1 MPLDSFIRNG
11 VNQKQMKHIIA
22 PSILT
27 ADFANL
33 QRDIEMINN
42 SDADWFHVDI
52 MDGVFVP
59 NISFGFPV
67 VAAAKKHATK
77 PFDVHLMI
85 VNPEKYIQEFAN
97 VGANVITV
105 HYEACTH
112 LHRVVQLIKATGC
125 KAGVAINPHTPVSLL
140 QDILTELDLVL
151 VMSVNPG
158 FGGQQFIPQTLKK
171 VSELRQMANIINPD
185 LIIEV
190 DGGVSILNI
199 ESLIR
204 AGANALVVG
213 SAIFAAEN
221 PVQMITRLKNVEI
234 SSQEI

>member
-1 MPLDSFIRNG
+1 
-11 VNQKQMKHIIA
+11 MKYILA

-33 QRDIEMINN
+33 QRDIEMINVTN
-42 SDADWFHVDI
+42 ADWFHVDV

-67 VAAAKKHATK
+67 IRAAKKYAKK

-85 VNPEKYIQEFAN
+85 VNPEKYIQEFAES
-97 VGANVITV
+97 GANGITV
-105 HYEACTH
+105 HYEACPH
-112 LHRVVQLIKATGC
+112 LHRVVQLIKAQGC
-125 KAGVAINPHTPVSLL
+125 RAGVAINPHTPVAVLT
-140 QDILTELDLVL
+140 DILVDLDLVL

-158 FGGQQFIPQTLKK
+158 FGGQQFIKQTFKK
-171 VSELRQMANIINPD
+171 ITELRQMANAVNPE

-190 DGGVSILNI
+190 DGGVNI
-199 ESLIR
+199 FNSEALLK
-204 AGANALVVG
+204 AGADALVVG
-213 SAIFAAEN
+213 NAIFAAEN
-221 PVQMITRLKNVEI
+221 PPQMIADLKNINI

>member
-67 VAAAKKHATK
+67 VAAAKKYATK

-112 LHRVVQLIKATGC
+112 LHRVIQLIKATGC

-171 VSELRQMANIINPD
+171 VSELRQMANMINPD

-221 PVQMITRLKNVEI
+221 PVQMITTLKNVEI